1 MNSQSSFCC
10 LFLMQF
16 YTFLLTTLVTLSLL
30 RLFIAF
36 FTNGVIDGTP
46 GTLVAT
52 FVTFGKLEGNLYV
65 MSMLIS
71 CLYPFLFFLL
81 LSFDYFSFELIIC
94 IEYYGLPGY
103 AHIVGIR
110 QHHHH

>member
-1 MNSQSSFCC
+1 
-10 LFLMQF
+10 MQF

-36 FTNGVIDGTP
+36 FTDGVINGTS

-52 FVTFGKLEGNLYV
+52 FVTFGKLEGNLSV
-65 MSMLIS
+65 LSIFIS
-71 CLYPFLFFLL
+71 CLCPFLFFLL

-94 IEYYGLPGY
+94 TEYYGLPGY

-110 QHHHH
+110 QYHHH